1 MRIVICSDFFLRY
14 FVHYFIHYIL
24 KKLNHLVNKLA
35 ILLLSMQNCLMVFT
49 ETVKEHIAVYTNNFK
64 SIKIFQLPKFYVK
77 SSKATTVYLIKYLQG
92 AALYKNNFVNEILT
106 NSP

>member
-1 MRIVICSDFFLRY
+1 
-14 FVHYFIHYIL
+14 
-24 KKLNHLVNKLA
+24 
-35 ILLLSMQNCLMVFT
+35 MVFT

-64 SIKIFQLPKFYVK
+64 SIKIFQLPKFYGT
-77 SSKATTVYLIKYLQG
+77 SSNVTTVYLIKCLQG